1 MKSTA
6 LPIPAYGTDWYTIS
20 LASTGVTPA
29 VRAAPSMTRYSLS
42 AWQPMRAA
50 SCTISRV
57 RVSSPLCLSTSS
69 KAKLS
74 KTSISSGSV
83 TFSVETRPGFVPP
96 ITALP
101 PAPAT

>member
-1 MKSTA
+1 
-6 LPIPAYGTDWYTIS
+6 
-20 LASTGVTPA
+20 
-29 VRAAPSMTRYSLS
+29 MTRYSLS
-42 AWQPMRAA
+42 AWQPMSAA
-50 SCTISRV
+50 SWTMKRV
-57 RVSSPLCLSTSS
+57 LVLSPLCRSTSS

-83 TFSVETRPGFVPP
+83 TWSDETRPGFAPT